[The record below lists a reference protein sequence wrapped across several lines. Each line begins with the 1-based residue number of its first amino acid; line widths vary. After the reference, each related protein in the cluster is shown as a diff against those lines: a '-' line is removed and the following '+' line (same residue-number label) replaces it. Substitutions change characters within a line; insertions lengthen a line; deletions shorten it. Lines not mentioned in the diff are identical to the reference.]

1 MSSISPI
8 AIVII
13 LTAASAILLAV
24 GLVLHRTGVLHSR
37 GAAAGWAILTILPVF
52 AGGWM
57 TLFQPFA

>member
-8 AIVII
+8 AIVIL
-13 LTAASAILLAV
+13 LTAASAILLAI
-24 GLVLHRTGVLHSR
+24 GLVLHRKGMLRSR
-37 GAAAGWAILTILPVF
+37 AAAVVWAILTVLPVF